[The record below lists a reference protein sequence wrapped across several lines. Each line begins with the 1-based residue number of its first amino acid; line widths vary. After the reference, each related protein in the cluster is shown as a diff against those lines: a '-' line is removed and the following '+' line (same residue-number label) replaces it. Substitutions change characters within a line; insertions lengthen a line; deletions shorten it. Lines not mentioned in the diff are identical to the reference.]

1 MSEEEKSAGGSK
13 PALEKESTPELK
25 VTADPDSST
34 APSSIESAKE
44 PARESTRES
53 TKESTKESDKGTG
66 QDSPQSPAREQT
78 REHAKASAASESS
91 TSAARSTEPAQAP
104 VLTPQ
109 LAAEAIAGVG
119 STTGSRSTPQSPSA
133 AGGIG
138 QRRSPWESS
147 LAALRYI
154 GSISRDDELRVRD
167 SDRATSIFLLLSS
180 ILTVLSLLLKP
191 LAAYRLP
198 FVLVCDVLV
207 GAMLVFYVINRFG
220 IINTLTPRQALL
232 TWQLMMGSAFIGIF
246 MTINMAVVIA
256 LAVANTSI
264 DIR

>member
-1 MSEEEKSAGGSK
+1 MTEEEKSASGGK
-13 PALEKESTPELK
+13 PSLEKEATPELK
-25 VTADPDSST
+25 VTEET
-34 APSSIESAKE
+34 I
-44 PARESTRES
+44 
-53 TKESTKESDKGTG
+53 
-66 QDSPQSPAREQT
+66 
-78 REHAKASAASESS
+78 ESS
-91 TSAARSTEPAQAP
+91 TSTSSKGSPESNQSKDSTTKESASDAAASKSVQDSAPEQAKDSAQVAKDAATSSSLAKESAAARTPI
-104 VLTPQ
+104 LTPK
-109 LAAEAIAGVG
+109 LAAEAITGLG
-119 STTGSRSTPQSPSA
+119 GTTGSRSTPQSPAA